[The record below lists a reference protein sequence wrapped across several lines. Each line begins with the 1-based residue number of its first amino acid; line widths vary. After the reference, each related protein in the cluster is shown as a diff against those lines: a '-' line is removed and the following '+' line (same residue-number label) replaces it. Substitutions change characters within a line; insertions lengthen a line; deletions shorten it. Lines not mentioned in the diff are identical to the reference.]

1 MFKIFSAPF
10 EGVTSSMNVNDL
22 ITSGVPS
29 VEWDEGA
36 YMTAAQIQI
45 PSAAGYTTLY
55 YFSDGY
61 YEDAEG
67 KEAYK
72 PGWCDS
78 DGNII
83 DLEITPGVAY
93 WFKSVPSEAAPVVA
107 GAVPAEDTADVDCP
121 TGFALRANPYPVA
134 TDVNGGKMTSAD
146 IVGIEW
152 DEGAYNAASQ
162 IQIPTAAGYQTL
174 YYFTDGYYEDAEGK
188 EAYKPGWCDSDGNIV
203 DAVIPVMQGFWTKGV
218 SGAFTL
224 TFSL

>member
-78 DGNII
+78 DGNI
-83 DLEITPGVAY
+83 
-93 WFKSVPSEAAPVVA
+93 
-107 GAVPAEDTADVDCP
+107 
-121 TGFALRANPYPVA
+121 
-134 TDVNGGKMTSAD
+134 
-146 IVGIEW
+146 
-152 DEGAYNAASQ
+152 
-162 IQIPTAAGYQTL
+162 
-174 YYFTDGYYEDAEGK
+174 
-188 EAYKPGWCDSDGNIV
+188 V